1 MKFNINDLDLDSN
14 IEVDRKKNERENV
27 RNAKRNL
34 EFRKKEVL
42 KATYNQLKKLDEEIE
57 KQRRWR
63 DISRSTMYIIEWD

>member
-57 KQRRWR
+57 KQEAKELEL
-63 DISRSTMYIIEWD
+63 DEEIKKMEE